1 MQAQLVL
8 VDLKKCFR
16 LALEE
21 SSISFRLASGEVR
34 RLFQL
39 ALAYDFR
46 LALVGLIRF
55 LRVLEEQQA
64 LRSQLVASEALALAQ
79 AQVLCYRL
87 PFSAFWGTLL
97 HDWP

>member
-21 SSISFRLASGEVR
+21 SSRSFRLASGEVR

-39 ALAYDFR
+39 ALAFNFR

-64 LRSQLVASEALALAQ
+64 LRLPLVVSEALAQ

>member
-8 VDLKKCFR
+8 MDLKKCFR

-21 SSISFRLASGEVR
+21 SSRSFRLASGEVR
-34 RLFQL
+34 RLSQL
-39 ALAYDFR
+39 ALAFNFQ

-64 LRSQLVASEALALAQ
+64 LRLPLVVSEALAQ

-87 PFSAFWGTLL
+87 PF
-97 HDWP
+97 